1 MQNKKRT
8 TLMLEPKIMETIK
21 IIAINKGITQTKVI
35 NNYLK
40 EAIEKEPD
48 KNKIH
53 LKVLVENDPKKNM
66 DELKGII
73 KTESSV
79 SAVKLINEVRRGE

>member
-1 MQNKKRT
+1 
-8 TLMLEPKIMETIK
+8 MLEPQIMKTIK
-21 IIAINKGITQTKVI
+21 QIAINKGTTQTKVI
-35 NNYLK
+35 NDYLK
-40 EAIEKEPD
+40 EAIEREPD

-53 LKVLVENDPKKNM
+53 LKVLVENDPDKNM

-73 KTESSV
+73 KTSKPV